1 MQVLQEKYLQGLQ
14 ISCKMVLLGW
24 LGLHTIIRGYSSTLP
39 LWYIDATAFN
49 STSQHL
55 VITAHFAV
63 YLLLSG
69 FHSALLNPPWISD
82 ILYLLVLFKTH
93 SQVRLYCIQ
102 LDIEILFQNL
112 TLQISD
118 FWSPLVVSWSVYQQ
132 FSIQH
137 FHSAQLINDE
147 GIFCFACYSTSK

>member
-1 MQVLQEKYLQGLQ
+1 MQVLQEKYLQDLH
-14 ISCKMVLLGW
+14 ISCKMVLLVW

-55 VITAHFAV
+55 VITVHFVV
-63 YLLLSG
+63 YLLSSG

-118 FWSPLVVSWSVYQQ
+118 FLCPLVGSWSVYQQ

-147 GIFCFACYSTSK
+147 GIFCSTCYSTSK

>member
-1 MQVLQEKYLQGLQ
+1 MQDLIQDHASLARKILARLAYFLQDGFTGLA
-14 ISCKMVLLGW
+14 
-24 LGLHTIIRGYSSTLP
+24 GLHTIIRGYSSTLP

-55 VITAHFAV
+55 MITVHFVV

-118 FWSPLVVSWSVYQQ
+118 FRCPLVGS
-132 FSIQH
+132 
-137 FHSAQLINDE
+137 
-147 GIFCFACYSTSK
+147 